1 MQVLTEESNLVN
13 IANSIRNKTGVGRKY
28 APAEM
33 AGAIAAIETGA
44 GTGAI
49 AGDCGISHYSEF
61 NNITDGEIKN
71 EDYRY
76 TFIKPVTGNIEN
88 LQIQAAESRQEKYAS
103 SNILDFEYNMDIF
116 KRYDESKM
124 TLSLYEN
131 GIKVIYDEDYNGQR
145 VHCKLKIREEDL
157 ERAKYFS
164 SGIPNWDPYPP
175 DISFVVHYIDGSTIS
190 NSAEADEYGG
200 IYLTKIV
207 DYIDYIIG
215 DANEWLKE
223 DNTAFF
229 NPFVAI
235 SKIDLDNTNY
245 GKGLP
250 VPSIYCPSDIYTE
263 NSNPIEI
270 IDTQSGNLIDF
281 TGVKTYYPYKI
292 YEGNKSKVT
301 FFPEGLPLENDINT
315 NILSKF
321 NLEWIGGLE
330 DDYYLFVS
338 SLNLEYF
345 DINLTNA
352 IKIFDSDNYNAFIFK
367 CNTDDASIK
376 LDFQNTY
383 KSLNNIEGNFCIVK
397 YNDEI
402 NQDILDKKINELFSI
417 GFDNLTKISTNID
430 LPSEFYGFYDIDNNL
445 VSDYIDIDNNLIK
458 RKYQKMILTAEQIS
472 GMDYTASGNYVSL
485 YFSNFPAK
493 INYNDTSYIYSNIG
507 YPAINNKEFSI
518 YDSSLVLDKCYIV
531 KYGSSVYI
539 TNPLWK
545 KYNEQGVNITSEVVA
560 RAKEELKNAQF
571 PIEFYYPL
579 DSTYASNIKEQ
590 YNPIGLEISAYTPI
604 TLIKN
609 KCYYKN
615 RKVFENIIT
624 GRYRDFFEIKK
635 STNKEYGIVKP
646 DNNTI
651 YINEKDELAIKEMN
665 LGENFTLNED
675 NAQIYN
681 GNGSIPI
688 QLEKIT
694 AKPNF
699 IYSESNTN
707 WFNGNKYALN
717 STTKLF
723 KEIYTTIPEI
733 FCFSE
738 SNYSGYED
746 DSQECIYKKDNK
758 YYIKRKYCKSSIY
771 PKIYP
776 DGTAT
781 GTISL
786 PSNLTRGFEGSFKK
800 EKSICSYGWGVTND
814 FFKNGE
820 TINEYAN
827 VEIGALGQFGLDD
840 ADAQYSTSLINQPFV
855 FDGYHLLAINGT
867 GFKYNTFD
875 SLRFKNYDMNLS
887 YNSNSCT
894 IKINNK
900 NLNGLGINTPVKDYN
915 LNTRELIQGC
925 LFFPNNENEDFD
937 NVTLTISARING
949 TSWEEDILFTK
960 NSDTYKIQYADGHS
974 IDIKFWFMYFNIT
987 DYLKSKGYQ
996 NCELLFDT
1004 YNIYSRIGHIRYSYN
1019 RESAI
1024 INSIKGLISIDLF
1037 TANRCL
1043 LRGYKISYSDPDYS
1057 KYNDDFYNPFYRSV
1071 QNNYFYLKINDTEVP
1086 INTPYCSFP
1095 SDGKLSLETSEKG
1108 PQSITGYYYYN
1119 GEVQEEFYHL
1129 NERERYFSQNDK
1141 YGFIKSDNQTLD
1153 IKDGIGTVIDIKL
1166 EENINS
1172 DDNLRYEGTRNE
1184 KVKNIEITGKQEL
1197 ESPSSS
1203 SSLQKISPKFV
1214 KEGTKIN
1221 LYNSNKSKVSSCTI
1235 PFNLFGGNILKPK
1248 ENTFENTVGIN
1259 TMLSTDDLLIESTG
1273 LISKPCDVPITYTNG
1288 FCSAAPLMDSVSQL
1302 MSNSYGAAIE
1312 NGRLYIKTAATENHT
1327 VSCDDAKF
1335 TDDIIFVNG
1344 TKKFI
1349 IRPKTEG
1356 VYILNVRS
1364 DYSSYKFDTILFY
1377 NYSRLSSF
1385 DIDFIYIENDEEI
1398 GRETKTFS
1406 STSTNDNLRLT
1417 YEYDSSFNKYIYYK
1431 GLSFSDIWDEISY
1444 SGYYPSRSRELNP
1457 IYIEWAESYWF
1468 SNSPTAQFISE
1479 CVGTVF
1485 ASRYLYSTGS
1495 YTIKGIPPSEEYIQ
1509 AQKDRIAAVEPIIFI
1524 GNLVNKQTVQID
1536 ESSYP
1541 DLFNLMTQDDCT
1553 IIDFELPDENSL
1565 VPTFKGISTMPSN
1578 VNNKFYLLEQRISD
1592 LEKIIHNLESTIS
1605 NLGN

>member
-13 IANSIRNKTGVGRKY
+13 IANSIRNKTGVERKY

-33 AGAIAAIETGA
+33 AGAIAAIETGI
-44 GTGAI
+44 GTGEI

-71 EDYRY
+71 DDYRY

-88 LQIQAAESRQEKYAS
+88 IQIQAAESTQEKYAS

-124 TLSLYEN
+124 TLYLYEN
-131 GIKVIYDEDYNGQR
+131 GIKVSYDEGFNHDRTKR

-157 ERAKYFS
+157 EYAKYFNC
-164 SGIPNWDPYPP
+164 GVNPYAYFRP
-175 DISFVVHYIDGSTIS
+175 DISFVVYYTDGSTIS
-190 NSAEADEYGG
+190 SSEWDNDGG
-200 IYLTKIV
+200 VYLTKTV

-215 DANEWLKE
+215 AANDWLMS
-223 DNTAFF
+223 DNTAEFYPYIT
-229 NPFVAI
+229 N
-235 SKIDLDNTNY
+235 LNTRLGNKSY
-245 GKGLP
+245 GRGLP
-250 VPSIYCPSDIYTE
+250 IPSVYCPSYIHTE

-270 IDTQSGNLIDF
+270 IDTQSGNLVDF
-281 TGVKTYYPYKI
+281 TGVKTHYPCKI
-292 YEGNKSKVT
+292 YKGDKSKVT
-301 FFPEGLPLENDINT
+301 FFPEGLPPEDNT
-315 NILSKF
+315 NILSYL
-321 NLEWIGGLE
+321 NLEWIGGSE
-330 DDYYLFVS
+330 DNYYLFIS
-338 SLNLEYF
+338 SLDLEYF
-345 DINLTNA
+345 NINLTNA

-367 CNTDDASIK
+367 CKTDDISIK

-383 KSLNNIEGNFCIVK
+383 KSLNNVEGNFCIIK

-445 VSDYIDIDNNLIK
+445 VADYIDIDNNLIK

-472 GMDYTASGNYVSL
+472 GMGYTTSDNYVFLSF
-485 YFSNFPAK
+485 YKFPAQ
-493 INYNDTSYIYSNIG
+493 INSNDTSYIYSNIG
-507 YPAINNKEFSI
+507 YPVINNKDFNLNE
-518 YDSSLVLDKCYIV
+518 YGLVLDKCYII
-531 KYGSSVYI
+531 KSGDYAYI
-539 TNPLWK
+539 ANPLWK
-545 KYNEQGVNITSEVVA
+545 RRNEQGIDISRETVA
-560 RAKEELKNAQF
+560 RAKEELKNAKF

-579 DSTYASNIKEQ
+579 NSAYASNIKEQ
-590 YNPIGLEISAYTPI
+590 YNPIGLEVSAYTPI

-609 KCYYKN
+609 KRYYKGYN
-615 RKVFENIIT
+615 VYIENIIT

-635 STNKEYGIVKP
+635 STNEEYGIVKP

-665 LGENFTLNED
+665 LGEIFTLSED
-675 NAQIYN
+675 NTEIYN
-681 GNGSIPI
+681 GNGNLPI
-688 QLEKIT
+688 QFKKII
-694 AKPNF
+694 AKPN
-699 IYSESNTN
+699 IINN
-707 WFNGNKYALN
+707 HGAVRLFNDIKYTLN

-723 KEIYTTIPEI
+723 KELYIETPEI

-738 SNYSGYED
+738 SSSVDED
-746 DSQECIYKKDNK
+746 SKEYIFEKDNK
-758 YYIKRKYCKSSIY
+758 YYIKRKYYKTSIS
-771 PKIYP
+771 PNIYP

-781 GTISL
+781 GKISL
-786 PSNLTRGFEGSFKK
+786 PSYLTKGFEGSFKK
-800 EKSICSYGWGVTND
+800 EKSICFYGWGITNS

-827 VEIGALGQFGLDD
+827 VEIGAVGQFDSN
-840 ADAQYSTSLINQPFV
+840 AEHYTNLIDYPFV
-855 FDGYHLLAINGT
+855 FDGYHLLTINNI
-867 GFKYNTFD
+867 GFKYNTFN
-875 SLRFKNYDMNLS
+875 SLRFKNYNMNLS

-894 IKINNK
+894 IRINNE
-900 NLNGLGINTPVKDYN
+900 NLNGLGINTPIKNNVS
-915 LNTRELIQGC
+915 NTRELIQGC
-925 LFFPNNENEDFD
+925 IFFTDNKNEDFD
-937 NVTLTISARING
+937 NVTLKISATING
-949 TSWEEDILFTK
+949 VSWEEDILFTK
-960 NSDTYKIQYADGHS
+960 NSDTYKIQSAQGPIENGVYPE
-974 IDIKFWFMYFNIT
+974 FWFMYFNIS
-987 DYLKSKGYQ
+987 DYLKSKGYL
-996 NCELLFDT
+996 NCELLFNT
-1004 YNIYSRIGHIRYSYN
+1004 YNIYSRIAYIHNEDN
-1019 RESAI
+1019 RKYDI
-1024 INSIKGLISIDLF
+1024 INSIEGLVSLDLF
-1037 TANRCL
+1037 TSKRCL
-1043 LRGYKISYSDPDYS
+1043 LRGYKVNYSDPDYS
-1057 KYNDDFYNPFYRSV
+1057 KYNNNFYNPFYSSV
-1071 QNNYFYLKINDTEVP
+1071 RNNYFYLKINDTEVP
-1086 INTPYCSFP
+1086 INIPYFSFP
-1095 SDGKLSLETSEKG
+1095 SNGKLSLEISNKG
-1108 PQSITGYYYYN
+1108 PQEITGYYYYN

-1129 NERERYFSQNDK
+1129 NEKERYFSQNDK

-1153 IKDGIGTVIDIKL
+1153 IKDGIGTVIDVKL

-1221 LYNSNKSKVSSCTI
+1221 LYNSDKSKVSSCTI
-1235 PFNLFGGNILKPK
+1235 PFNLFGNNTLKPK

-1273 LISKPCDVPITYTNG
+1273 LISKPCNVPITYTNG

-1312 NGRLYIKTAATENHT
+1312 NGRLYIKTEAVEKHT
-1327 VSCDDAKF
+1327 VRYEDAKF
-1335 TDDIIFVNG
+1335 TNDIIFTNS

-1356 VYILNVRS
+1356 AYIFNVRS
-1364 DYSSYKFDTILFY
+1364 DYSRYKFDTILFY

-1385 DIDFIYIENDEEI
+1385 DVDFIYIENDEEI

-1406 STSTNDNLRLT
+1406 STSANDNLKLI
-1417 YEYDSSFNKYIYYK
+1417 YEYDSSTNKYIYYK
-1431 GLSFSDIWDEISY
+1431 GLCFSDIEDEITY
-1444 SGYYPSRSRELNP
+1444 PGYYLSRSKEYNP

-1479 CVGTVF
+1479 CVSSNFATNYLTDSFGTYNV
-1485 ASRYLYSTGS
+1485 
-1495 YTIKGIPPSEEYIQ
+1495 KGFPPSEAYIQ

-1578 VNNKFYLLEQRISD
+1578 VNNKFNSLEQRISD

-1605 NLGN
+1605 NLRN